1 MSNKTN
7 CWLATVGLIGFFPYA
22 PGTAASLVTVVLVW
36 LLSLLIGSPS
46 GWGLLAAA
54 TGIYFIGVP
63 AARDMEKELGR
74 KDPRPVVIDEVAGQ
88 LIALAFV
95 PLTWLG
101 MLLSFFFFR
110 AFDIIKPFPINWLD
124 KNLPGGWGIMT
135 DDVLAGLFALG
146 CTHLALHYIQI

>member
-1 MSNKTN
+1 MSNKVN
-7 CWLATVGLIGFFPYA
+7 CWLATFGLIGFFPFA
-22 PGTAASLVTVVLVW
+22 PGTAASLVTVALVW
-36 LLSLLIGSPS
+36 LISLVIGAVNGWVLIV
-46 GWGLLAAA
+46 AAV
-54 TGIYFIGVP
+54 GIYFFGVP

-74 KDPRPVVIDEVAGQ
+74 KDPRPVVIDEVVGQ

-110 AFDIIKPFPINWLD
+110 AFDIIKPFPISWLD

-135 DDVLAGLFALG
+135 DDVVAGLFALG
-146 CTHLALHYIQI
+146 CTHLALLYIHI